1 MTLNTKSRTRSENMK
16 WKILLIILLS
26 LLCQNLFSQIYW
38 QKTYSAFG
46 DEEAYDICPADN
58 NNYYLVGIT
67 APFFRKAYVIKIN
80 EFGDTLWTRTYFD
93 GEIYTAAPT
102 SDGGCI
108 FAGYSGQAFA
118 CRINSN
124 GDTLWVKT
132 YNTINFQDIKKTPDN
147 DYILCG
153 ANYSNEHYNGYVC
166 KIDSNGNLIWEKIY
180 PSVYTLDMI
189 RIELAL
195 DGGYLVGGSQRYN
208 SAGPVLA
215 FLCRINEIGI
225 ITWQKNYR
233 FNTNDLISGIEKCNN
248 GYVLTGRSND
258 KLALL
263 KVGLTGD
270 SILGFL
276 QNNTNGIYY
285 GPNITRITDNKYA
298 VANINGPSE
307 SRIHILDS
315 NLNIVRQLTI
325 QNFEG
330 ITLRSS
336 YKVTNSSSD
345 DMIFVGIATIEP
357 GNEEAYAIRIDSAL
371 TPPPPIG
378 MPNNA
383 IFVTTD
389 YTLFQNYPNPFNPS
403 TTIGFE
409 LERSANVIFEFYDI
423 QGRTVEKSSKKIYSP
438 GKHNFIFDGSKLS
451 SGIYFY
457 QLTIDGDIVDTKK
470 MLLLK

>member
-1 MTLNTKSRTRSENMK
+1 M
-16 WKILLIILLS
+16 
-26 LLCQNLFSQIYW
+26 
-38 QKTYSAFG
+38 
-46 DEEAYDICPADN
+46 
-58 NNYYLVGIT
+58 
-67 APFFRKAYVIKIN
+67 
-80 EFGDTLWTRTYFD
+80 
-93 GEIYTAAPT
+93 
-102 SDGGCI
+102 
-108 FAGYSGQAFA
+108 
-118 CRINSN
+118 
-124 GDTLWVKT
+124 KT
-132 YNTINFQDIKKTPDN
+132 YNTINFQDIKKTSDN

-180 PSVYTLDMI
+180 TSVYTLDMI

-195 DGGYLVGGSQRYN
+195 DGGYLVGGSQRNN

-215 FLCRINEIGI
+215 FLCRIDEIGI

-233 FNTNDLISGIEKCNN
+233 FNTNDLISGIQKCNN

-263 KVGLTGD
+263 KVGLNGD

-285 GPNITRITDNKYA
+285 GPDITRITDNKYA

-315 NLNIVRQLTI
+315 SLNIIRQLTI
-325 QNFEG
+325 HNFEG

-336 YKVTNSSSD
+336 YKVTNSSSGD
-345 DMIFVGIATIEP
+345 VIFVGIATIEP

-378 MPNNA
+378 TPINA
-383 IFVTTD
+383 IFVPTD
-389 YTLFQNYPNPFNPS
+389 YTLFQNFPNPFNPV
-403 TTIGFE
+403 TTIKFG
-409 LERSANVIFEFYDI
+409 LPIAAKVTLKIYDI
-423 QGRTVEKSSKKIYSP
+423 LGREVSVLFNNVEINAGTVV
-438 GKHNFIFDGSKLS
+438 NDFDGSELA

-457 QLTIDGDIVDTKK
+457 SLIINNNKIDTKK
-470 MLLLK
+470 MIMVK